1 LFFEKKLILNAAIT
15 NGSSFIEGFPFSTET
30 DTNAMKTASGR
41 LSYSLPIL
49 DEVEIGVS
57 GAWGAQDFQTNESVL
72 QRHFGFDLLVAF
84 ENVQLIGEFVRG
96 QVDGEDEPGSP
107 PCSVAPCLT
116 YQGGYVQVGYRANNW
131 FIPYV
136 RGDFRDALLENGASY
151 VYISK
156 DVRGTLGVRFE
167 IDPKLIMKAEY
178 TLNREFGPV
187 PEFEN
192 DIPTASLVGKF

>member
-1 LFFEKKLILNAAIT
+1 
-15 NGSSFIEGFPFSTET
+15 
-30 DTNAMKTASGR
+30 
-41 LSYSLPIL
+41 
-49 DEVEIGVS
+49 
-57 GAWGAQDFQTNESVL
+57 
-72 QRHFGFDLLVAF
+72 
-84 ENVQLIGEFVRG
+84 
-96 QVDGEDEPGSP
+96 
-107 PCSVAPCLT
+107 
-116 YQGGYVQVGYRANNW
+116 
-131 FIPYV
+131 V

-192 DIPTASLVGKF
+192 DIATASLVGKF